1 MTSTKSLVSDK
12 KHYQNIILITNI
24 YNSDIIYLYILKV
37 IMNNKFIKL
46 TNRNY
51 LDLQKSIEKINP
63 EYYTSAQYL
72 LLWKTYGASIYF
84 NETID
89 AIYLYAKYESS
100 KIEIRVDDFDKDSDF
115 IILKPI
121 TRNEEN
127 SYQYLKR
134 AIELVKDEIASRN
147 NIYIGRLWKHDLKW
161 FENYE
166 VIREIE
172 SSYIYTK
179 DQLTYFAGKKMQKK
193 RNLYNFYKNHYSNE
207 TKLIKYEPKYINDVL
222 EYCKSHMTRNGQP
235 FREHEYNWI
244 KELLLDS
251 RLRLYGSIMYYQD
264 KMVGVTVGCI
274 HNNIYEIFVEKA
286 DKNLKGSYQ
295 YLLSENLKLY
305 RFDGVE
311 FIDRQ
316 DSESEVGLI
325 QSKRSYKPIKI
336 IKTYIIRIKK

>member
-1 MTSTKSLVSDK
+1 
-12 KHYQNIILITNI
+12 
-24 YNSDIIYLYILKV
+24 
-37 IMNNKFIKL
+37 MNNKFIKL
-46 TNRNY
+46 TNGNY

-72 LLWKTYGASIYF
+72 LLWKTYGVSIYF
-84 NETID
+84 KETLD
-89 AIYLYAKYESS
+89 AIYMYAKYENS
-100 KIEIRVDDFDKDSDF
+100 KIKTGIDQFDLDSGF

-127 SYQYLKR
+127 SYQYIKK
-134 AIELVKDEIASRN
+134 AIELLRDEIISKE

-166 VIREIE
+166 IIKEIE

-193 RNLYNFYKNHYSNE
+193 RNLYNFYNNHYSNE
-207 TKLIKYEPKYINDVL
+207 TKIIKYENKYLKDVL
-222 EYCKSHMTRNGQP
+222 EYCKNHIITNGES

-251 RLRLYGSIMYYQD
+251 RIKLYGSIMFYQD
-264 KMVGVTVGCI
+264 KIVGVTIGCT

-286 DKNLKGSYQ
+286 DKELKGSYQ
-295 YLLSENLKLY
+295 YLLSHNLKLHKLENV
-305 RFDGVE
+305 D

-316 DSESEVGLI
+316 DSESELGLI
-325 QSKRSYKPIKI
+325 QSKRSYKPINI